1 MRNTVIALS
10 LGLGLGLCSLPSV
23 AASLAEQFTLMERG
37 AESALDTRLFSHD
50 GVDIKAWI
58 DGPPVIIAVP
68 IMNEQGKLE
77 GESRY
82 YFKGGKLFGVKEP
95 AAQFAF
101 DNSGKLTLWLDNKG
115 QPAEFVSKI
124 SMQQR
129 EAWLTKRAAELSQ
142 LFAQSPA
149 EQKAA
154 KGGVKLKGADLAH
167 WLCNGKLMDLA
178 RGDKVIF
185 EQAKLKI
192 AKQGVEGE
200 VSLRQDKGWQDLCL
214 KCEVQGTQVTRLTWQ
229 PLPGANKPQ

>member
-1 MRNTVIALS
+1 MRNTLIALT
-10 LGLGLGLCSLPSV
+10 LGLCSLPSL
-23 AASLAEQFTLMERG
+23 AASLAEQFTLMEKG
-37 AESALDTRLFSHD
+37 AEGALDTRLFSHD

-58 DGPPVIIAVP
+58 DGKPVIIAVP

-82 YFKGGKLFGVKEP
+82 YFKGGQLFGVKEP

-101 DNSGKLTLWLDNKG
+101 DDKGSLTQWLDDKG
-115 QPAEFVSKI
+115 QSAEFVSKM

-129 EAWLTKRAAELSQ
+129 QEWLTKRAAELSQ
-142 LFAQSPA
+142 LFVPSQA

-154 KGGVKLKGADLAH
+154 KGVKLKGAELTQ
-167 WLCNGKLMDLA
+167 WLCSGKLMTLA
-178 RGDKVIF
+178 KGDKVQVEPPKIKVS
-185 EQAKLKI
+185 EQGL
-192 AKQGVEGE
+192 EGE
-200 VSLRQDKGWQDLCL
+200 VSLRQDQGWQDLCL

>member
-10 LGLGLGLCSLPSV
+10 FSLGLGLCSLPSM
-23 AASLAEQFTLMERG
+23 AASLAEQFILMEKG

-58 DGPPVIIAVP
+58 DGAPVIIAVP
-68 IMNEQGKLE
+68 IMNEQGKQE

-101 DNSGKLTLWLDNKG
+101 DNSGKLTQWLDEKG
-115 QPAEFVSKI
+115 QPAEFVSKM

-129 EAWLTKRAAELSQ
+129 EAWLTKRAAELGQ
-142 LFAQSPA
+142 LFAPGAA

-154 KGGVKLKGADLAH
+154 KGGVKLKGTGLAH
-167 WLCNGKLMDLA
+167 WLCSGKLMELA
-178 RGDKVIF
+178 KGDKVIF
-185 EQAKLKI
+185 EQEKLTI
-192 AKQGVEGE
+192 GEQGCEGE
-200 VSLRQDKGWQDLCL
+200 VSLRQDKGWQALSL
-214 KCEVQGTQVTRLTWQ
+214 KCEVQGNQVTRLTWQ
-229 PLPGANKPQ
+229 PLPGANKPH

>member
-58 DGPPVIIAVP
+58 DGSPVIIAVP

-101 DNSGKLTLWLDNKG
+101 DDKGTLTQWLDDKG
-115 QPAEFVSKI
+115 QPAEFVSKM

-129 EAWLTKRAAELSQ
+129 EAWLTKRAAELAK

-192 AKQGVEGE
+192 AEHGVEGE

>member
-10 LGLGLGLCSLPSV
+10 LGLGLGLCSLPSL
-23 AASLAEQFTLMERG
+23 AATLAEQFSLMEKG

-58 DGPPVIIAVP
+58 DSSPVVIVVP
-68 IMNEQGKLE
+68 IMNERGKQE

-82 YFKGGKLFGVKEP
+82 YFKGSKLFGVKEP

-101 DNSGKLTLWLDNKG
+101 DDSGKLTQWLDEKG
-115 QPAEFVSKI
+115 QPAEFVSKM

-129 EAWLTKRAAELSQ
+129 QAWLTKRAAELSK
-142 LFAQSPA
+142 LFGDRDS
-149 EQKAA
+149 EQKTA

-167 WLCNGKLMDLA
+167 WLCNGKLMELA
-178 RGDKVIF
+178 HGDKVIF
-185 EQAKLKI
+185 EQDKLKI
-192 AKQGVEGE
+192 GEQGIEGE
-200 VSLRQDKGWQDLCL
+200 ISLRQEKGWQELSL
-214 KCEVQGTQVTRLTWQ
+214 KCEVQGSQVTRLTWQ

>member
-1 MRNTVIALS
+1 MYHLMRHTAIALT
-10 LGLGLGLCSLPSV
+10 LGFCSLPSL
-23 AASLAEQFTLMERG
+23 AASLGEQFALMEKG
-37 AESALDTRLFSHD
+37 AKSALDTRLFSYN

-58 DGPPVIIAVP
+58 DGAPVIIAVP

-101 DNSGKLTLWLDNKG
+101 DNSGKLTQWLDEQG
-115 QPAEFVSKI
+115 QPAEFISKM

-129 EAWLTKRAAELSQ
+129 QAWLSKRAAELSR
-142 LFAQSPA
+142 LFASSAA

-154 KGGVKLKGADLAH
+154 QGGVKLQGADLAH
-167 WLCNGKLMDLA
+167 WLCNGKLMELA
-178 RGDKVIF
+178 KGDKVLF
-185 EQAKLKI
+185 EQETLKMGE
-192 AKQGVEGE
+192 QGMEGE
-200 VSLRQDKGWQDLCL
+200 VSLRQDKGWQALSL
-214 KCEVQGTQVTRLTWQ
+214 KCEVQGIQVTRLTWQ

>member
-58 DGPPVIIAVP
+58 DGSPVIIAVP

-101 DNSGKLTLWLDNKG
+101 DDKGTLTRWLDDKG
-115 QPAEFVSKI
+115 QPAEFVSKM

-129 EAWLTKRAAELSQ
+129 EAWLTKRAAELAK

-192 AKQGVEGE
+192 AEQGVEGE

>member
-58 DGPPVIIAVP
+58 DGTPVIIAVP

-101 DNSGKLTLWLDNKG
+101 DDSGKLTRWLDNKG

-154 KGGVKLKGADLAH
+154 KGGVKLKGADLVH

-185 EQAKLKI
+185 EQTKLKI

>member
-1 MRNTVIALS
+1 MRNTAIALT
-10 LGLGLGLCSLPSV
+10 LGFCSLPSL
-23 AASLAEQFTLMERG
+23 AASLAEQFTLMEKG
-37 AESALDTRLFSHD
+37 AESALDTRQFSHD

-58 DGPPVIIAVP
+58 DGAPVIIAVP
-68 IMNEQGKLE
+68 IMNELGKLE

-101 DNSGKLTLWLDNKG
+101 DDSGKLTQWLDEKG
-115 QPAEFVSKI
+115 QPAEFVSKM

-129 EAWLTKRAAELSQ
+129 QEWLTKRAAELSK
-142 LFAQSPA
+142 LFVVSAA
-149 EQKAA
+149 EQKVA

-167 WLCNGKLMDLA
+167 WLCNGMLMDLA
-178 RGDKVIF
+178 HGDKVIF
-185 EQAKLKI
+185 EQDKLKI
-192 AKQGVEGE
+192 GEQGIEGE
-200 VSLRQDKGWQDLCL
+200 VSLRQDKGWQELSL

>member
-1 MRNTVIALS
+1 MRNTAIALT
-10 LGLGLGLCSLPSV
+10 LGFCSLPSL
-23 AASLAEQFTLMERG
+23 AASLAEQFTLMEKG
-37 AESALDTRLFSHD
+37 AESALDTRQFSHD

-58 DGPPVIIAVP
+58 DGAPVIIAVP
-68 IMNEQGKLE
+68 IMNELGKLE

-101 DNSGKLTLWLDNKG
+101 DDSGKLTQWLDEKG
-115 QPAEFVSKI
+115 QPAEFVSKM

-129 EAWLTKRAAELSQ
+129 QEWLTKRAAELSK
-142 LFAQSPA
+142 LFVVSAA

-167 WLCNGKLMDLA
+167 RLCNGKLMDLA
-178 RGDKVIF
+178 HGDKVIF
-185 EQAKLKI
+185 EQDKLKI
-192 AKQGVEGE
+192 GEQGIEGE
-200 VSLRQDKGWQDLCL
+200 VSLRQEKGWQELSL

>member
-10 LGLGLGLCSLPSV
+10 LGLGLGLCSLPSM

-58 DGPPVIIAVP
+58 DGSPVIIAVP

-101 DNSGKLTLWLDNKG
+101 DDKGTLTQWLDDKG
-115 QPAEFVSKI
+115 QPAEFVSKM

-129 EAWLTKRAAELSQ
+129 EAWLTKRAAELAK

-185 EQAKLKI
+185 VQAKLKI
-192 AKQGVEGE
+192 AEQGVEGE

-229 PLPGANKPQ
+229 PLPGTNKPQ